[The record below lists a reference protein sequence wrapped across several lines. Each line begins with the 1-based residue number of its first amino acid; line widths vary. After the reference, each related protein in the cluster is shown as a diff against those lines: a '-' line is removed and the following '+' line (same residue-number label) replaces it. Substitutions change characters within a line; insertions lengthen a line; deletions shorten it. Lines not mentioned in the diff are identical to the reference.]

1 MKAVEFFVFDFSF
14 SVAMIAPWTLRMYT
28 GFKLQVVCMSSMR
41 GSVEPEVLE
50 LFGITLANQPG
61 YGKQVKVRFVSVNSL
76 FQLEFEHQLSATVQ
90 GKRAACYDRLT
101 HCETI

>member
-1 MKAVEFFVFDFSF
+1 
-14 SVAMIAPWTLRMYT
+14 
-28 GFKLQVVCMSSMR
+28 MR

-76 FQLEFEHQLSATVQ
+76 FQLEFVGDSSRKEGGVLRQIDTLWNYLSTVF
-90 GKRAACYDRLT
+90 GC
-101 HCETI
+101 